1 MPRSNNK
8 KEAKHSKPE
17 EKTTKIKTQKGKIPK
32 NKKRKQHPKLKL
44 FLKILLIIFL
54 LFCVAGAGIV
64 SAMMFG
70 LFGNDFE
77 ITKEE
82 LIVGNSN
89 TIVLD

>member
-44 FLKILLIIFL
+44 FLKILLILILKAQVSGLNLILHL
-54 LFCVAGAGIV
+54 LIHMQI
-64 SAMMFG
+64 S
-70 LFGNDFE
+70 
-77 ITKEE
+77 
-82 LIVGNSN
+82 LI
-89 TIVLD
+89 I